1 MKVHLIRSEG
11 FKMEDYNH
19 VFNILNQYTGGITFV
34 PSEPIILP
42 DSDLEK
48 TYEDEGEYGRQAAY
62 SIEPLGMFEDRSFP
76 VTEKVYS
83 WHDLFSVCNQYRM
96 YNRIPSDEQVFLL
109 TDKKNEENWFGAADE
124 RTLNNFFVDCSD
136 WHYYFKDFDIRFPI
150 TYCIAGWLMR
160 KVIFSSADEMRDALH
175 MESIGCL
182 MDFCEEKKQIALKM
196 RTADICDTCLSYSEK
211 NDSNR
216 VYMNQLMQ
224 IMDGVRSNLM
234 FRDRSKYL
242 RTNNRL
248 EFRGMM
254 HKMYLTDLGDLQVN
268 LNPKERALYLVFI
281 NHPEGISRR
290 DLVDYKM
297 ELLAYYDFF
306 SSKWDKLADKLDAN
320 NKSERDNKIEES
332 LNLLTHPLEDNFMQ
346 VLSRI
351 RRKFKDAVGE
361 EQYKT
366 YSIEPYDG
374 IYKISLDRELI
385 SFDENAKLTDGNIYK

>member
-1 MKVHLIRSEG
+1 MKVHLIRSAG

-19 VFNILNQYTGGITFV
+19 VFNILNQYSGGITFV

-42 DSDLEK
+42 DTDLEI
-48 TYEDEGEYGRQAAY
+48 TFEDESHYGRQTII
-62 SIEPLGMFEDRSFP
+62 SGIEGSFYEDRSFP
-76 VTEKVYS
+76 VTEEAYTWEALFEICNIYREVY
-83 WHDLFSVCNQYRM
+83 N
-96 YNRIPSDEQVFLL
+96 IPQDEQVFLL

-124 RTLNNFFVDCSD
+124 RSLNNFFVDCSD

-160 KVIFSSADEMRDALH
+160 KVIFATADEMRDALH

-196 RTADICDTCLSYSEK
+196 RTADICDKCLSYSEK

-242 RTNNRL
+242 RTNSRL

-297 ELLAYYDFF
+297 ELLVYYKFF
-306 SSKWDKLADKLDAN
+306 SSKWDKLADKFDEN

>member
-1 MKVHLIRSEG
+1 M
-11 FKMEDYNH
+11 
-19 VFNILNQYTGGITFV
+19 
-34 PSEPIILP
+34 PS
-42 DSDLEK
+42 
-48 TYEDEGEYGRQAAY
+48 
-62 SIEPLGMFEDRSFP
+62 LGMFEDRSFP

-136 WHYYFKDFDIRFPI
+136 WHYYFKGFDIRFPI

-182 MDFCEEKKQIALKM
+182 MDFCVEKKQIALKM
-196 RTADICDTCLSYSEK
+196 RTADICDQCLFYSEK

-242 RTNNRL
+242 RTNSRL

-254 HKMYLTDLGDLQVN
+254 QKMYLTDLGDLEVN
-268 LNPKERALYLVFI
+268 LNPKERALYLVYL
-281 NHPEGISRR
+281 NHPDGISRAN
-290 DLVDYKM
+290 LIEYSK
-297 ELLAYYDFF
+297 ELKSFYNTF
-306 SSKWDKLADKLDAN
+306 SKTWDSLLYL
-320 NKSERDNKIEES
+320 ERKIKIEES
-332 LNLLTHPLEDNFMQ
+332 IALLINPLEDNFMQ

-351 RRKFKDAVGE
+351 RRKFKDTVGE

-366 YSIEPYDG
+366 YSIESFDG
-374 IYKISLDRELI
+374 TYKITLDRELV
-385 SFDENAKLTDGNIYK
+385 SFNEHTKRLVE

>member
-19 VFNILNQYTGGITFV
+19 IFNILNQYSGGITFV
-34 PSEPIILP
+34 PSEPIVLP
-42 DSDLEK
+42 DTDLEI
-48 TYEDEGEYGRQAAY
+48 TFEDEADYGRQTII
-62 SIEPLGMFEDRSFP
+62 SGIEGSFYEDRSFP
-76 VTEKVYS
+76 VTEEAYT
-83 WHDLFSVCNQYRM
+83 WEELFSVCNHYRA
-96 YNRIPSDEQVFLL
+96 YKNIPDNEQVFLL
-109 TDKKNEENWFGAADE
+109 TDKKNKENWFGAADE

-160 KVIFSSADEMRDALH
+160 KVIFATADEMRDALH

-196 RTADICDTCLSYSEK
+196 RTADICYTCLSYSEK

-242 RTNNRL
+242 RKNSRL
-248 EFRGMM
+248 EFRFAM
-254 HKMYLTDLGDLQVN
+254 HKMYLTDLGNLQVN

-297 ELLAYYDFF
+297 ELLSYYDFF
-306 SSKWDKLADKLDAN
+306 SSKWDKLADKFDEN
-320 NKSERDNKIEES
+320 KKSERDNKIEES

>member
-11 FKMEDYNH
+11 FKMEDYND

-42 DSDLEK
+42 DTDLEI
-48 TYEDEGEYGRQAAY
+48 TYEDEGEYGRQKAY
-62 SIEPLGMFEDRSFP
+62 SSQPLGMFEDRSFP

-136 WHYYFKDFDIRFPI
+136 WHYYFKDFDIRFPV

-175 MESIGCL
+175 LESIGCL

-242 RTNNRL
+242 HTNSRL

-254 HKMYLTDLGDLQVN
+254 HKMYLTDLGDLEVN
-268 LNPKERALYLVFI
+268 LNPKERALYLVYL
-281 NHPEGISRR
+281 NHPEGISRANLI
-290 DLVDYKM
+290 DFQV
-297 ELLAYYDFF
+297 ELMQYYAFF
-306 SSKWDKLADKLDAN
+306 SNKWDGNQINEAVG
-320 NKSERDNKIEES
+320 
-332 LNLLTHPLEDNFMQ
+332 LLTDALDQNFMQ

-351 RRKFKDAVGE
+351 RRKFKDTVGE
-361 EQYKT
+361 DQSKT
-366 YSIEPYDG
+366 YSVESYDG
-374 IYKISLDRELI
+374 KYKILLDRELV
-385 SFDENAKLTDGNIYK
+385 SYDEHAKLTDGNIYN

>member
-11 FKMEDYNH
+11 FKMEDYND

-42 DSDLEK
+42 DTDLEI
-48 TYEDEGEYGRQAAY
+48 TFEEEDEVKG
-62 SIEPLGMFEDRSFP
+62 SV
-76 VTEKVYS
+76 VTEKVYA
-83 WHDLFSVCNQYRM
+83 WEQLFDICNEYRSDK
-96 YNRIPSDEQVFLL
+96 NIPNNEQVFLL
-109 TDKKNEENWFGAADE
+109 TDQKNELHWFGAADE

-136 WHYYFKDFDIRFPI
+136 WQDYFKGFDIRFPI
-150 TYCIAGWLMR
+150 SYCIAGWLMR
-160 KVIFSSADEMRDALH
+160 KVIFASKEEMEEAVHDK
-175 MESIGCL
+175 ESIGCL
-182 MDFCEEKKQIALKM
+182 MDLCIEKKQIALKM
-196 RTADICDTCLSYSEK
+196 RTADICDDCLSYSEK

-242 RTNNRL
+242 RTNSRL

-290 DLVDYKM
+290 DLVDYKI

-306 SSKWDKLADKLDAN
+306 CRKWDKLADKFDEN
-320 NKSERDNKIEES
+320 KKSERDNKIEES
-332 LNLLTHPLEDNFMQ
+332 LNLLTHPHEDNFMQ
-346 VLSRI
+346 VLSRV
-351 RRKFKDAVGE
+351 RRKFIDTVGE
-361 EQYKT
+361 DQSKT
-366 YSIEPYDG
+366 YSIESYDG
-374 IYKISLDRELI
+374 KYKILLDRELV
-385 SFDENAKLTDGNIYK
+385 SFDENAKMPDKNIYK

>member
-11 FKMEDYNH
+11 FKMEDYND

-42 DSDLEK
+42 DTDLEI
-48 TYEDEGEYGRQAAY
+48 TFEEEDEVKG
-62 SIEPLGMFEDRSFP
+62 SV
-76 VTEKVYS
+76 VTEKVYA
-83 WHDLFSVCNQYRM
+83 WEQLFDICNEYRSDK
-96 YNRIPSDEQVFLL
+96 NIPNNEQVFLL
-109 TDKKNEENWFGAADE
+109 TDQKNELHWFGAADE

-136 WHYYFKDFDIRFPI
+136 WQDYFKGFDIRFPI
-150 TYCIAGWLMR
+150 SYCIAGWLMR
-160 KVIFSSADEMRDALH
+160 KVIFASKEEMEEAVHDK
-175 MESIGCL
+175 ESIGCL
-182 MDFCEEKKQIALKM
+182 MDLCIEKKQIALKM
-196 RTADICDTCLSYSEK
+196 RTADICDDCLSYSEK

-242 RTNNRL
+242 RTNSRL

-306 SSKWDKLADKLDAN
+306 SSKWDKLADKLDEN

-366 YSIEPYDG
+366 YSIESNNGVYQ
-374 IYKISLDRELI
+374 IALDRELV
-385 SFDENAKLTDGNIYK
+385 SFNEKAKFPSNNIYK

>member
-11 FKMEDYNH
+11 FKMEDYND

-42 DSDLEK
+42 DTDLEI
-48 TYEDEGEYGRQAAY
+48 TFEEEDEVKG
-62 SIEPLGMFEDRSFP
+62 SV
-76 VTEKVYS
+76 VTEKVYA
-83 WHDLFSVCNQYRM
+83 WEQLFDICNEYRSDK
-96 YNRIPSDEQVFLL
+96 NIPNNEQVFLL
-109 TDKKNEENWFGAADE
+109 TDQKNELHWFGAADE

-136 WHYYFKDFDIRFPI
+136 WQDYFKGFDIRFPI
-150 TYCIAGWLMR
+150 SYCIAGWLMR
-160 KVIFSSADEMRDALH
+160 KVIFASKEEMEEAVHDK
-175 MESIGCL
+175 ESIGCL
-182 MDFCEEKKQIALKM
+182 MDLCIEKKQIALKM
-196 RTADICDTCLSYSEK
+196 RTADICDDCLSYSEK

-242 RTNNRL
+242 RTNSRL

-290 DLVDYKM
+290 DLVDYKI

-306 SSKWDKLADKLDAN
+306 CRKWDKLADKFDEN

>member
-19 VFNILNQYTGGITFV
+19 VFNILNQYSGGITFV
-34 PSEPIILP
+34 PSEPIELP
-42 DSDLEK
+42 DTDLEI
-48 TYEDEGEYGRQAAY
+48 TFEDENDYGKQTFFCSLEESY
-62 SIEPLGMFEDRSFP
+62 FEDRSFP
-76 VTEKVYS
+76 VTEKAYT
-83 WHDLFSVCNQYRM
+83 WEELFEICNLHREV
-96 YNRIPSDEQVFLL
+96 NNIPQDEQVFLL

-160 KVIFSSADEMRDALH
+160 KVIFATADEMRDALH

-196 RTADICDTCLSYSEK
+196 RTADICYTCLSYSEK

-242 RTNNRL
+242 RKNSRL
-248 EFRGMM
+248 EFRFAM

-297 ELLAYYDFF
+297 ELLSYYDFF
-306 SSKWDKLADKLDAN
+306 SSKWDKLADKFDEN
-320 NKSERDNKIEES
+320 KKSERDNKIEES

>member
-42 DSDLEK
+42 DTDLEI
-48 TYEDEGEYGRQAAY
+48 TFEEEDEVKG
-62 SIEPLGMFEDRSFP
+62 SV
-76 VTEKVYS
+76 VTEKVYA
-83 WHDLFSVCNQYRM
+83 WAQLFDVCIQYRRDK
-96 YNRIPSDEQVFLL
+96 NIPNNEQVFLL
-109 TDKKNEENWFGAADE
+109 TDQKNELHWFGAADE

-136 WHYYFKDFDIRFPI
+136 WHDYFEGFDNRFPI

-160 KVIFSSADEMRDALH
+160 KVIFASKEEMEMAVHDK
-175 MESIGCL
+175 ESIGCL
-182 MDFCEEKKQIALKM
+182 MDLCIEKKQIVLKM
-196 RTADICDTCLSYSEK
+196 RTADICADCLSYSEK

-242 RTNNRL
+242 RTNSRL
-248 EFRGMM
+248 EFRDIM
-254 HKMYLTDLGDLQVN
+254 HRMYLTDLGDLEVN
-268 LNPKERALYLVFI
+268 LNPKERSLYLVFL
-281 NHPEGISRR
+281 NHPEGISRTN
-290 DLVDYKM
+290 LIEYSK
-297 ELLAYYDFF
+297 ELKSFYNTF
-306 SSKWDKLADKLDAN
+306 SKTWDSLLYL
-320 NKSERDNKIEES
+320 ERIIKIEES
-332 LNLLTHPLEDNFMQ
+332 IALLTNPLEDNFMQ

-351 RRKFKDAVGE
+351 RRKFKDTVGE

-366 YSIEPYDG
+366 YSIESFDG
-374 IYKISLDRELI
+374 TYKITLDRELV
-385 SFDENAKLTDGNIYK
+385 SFNEHTKRLVE

>member
-19 VFNILNQYTGGITFV
+19 VFNILNQYSGGITFV
-34 PSEPIILP
+34 PSEPIVLP
-42 DSDLEK
+42 DSDFEI

-62 SIEPLGMFEDRSFP
+62 SSEPLGMFEDRSFP

-136 WHYYFKDFDIRFPI
+136 WHYYFKGFDIRFPI

-175 MESIGCL
+175 LESIGCL

-242 RTNNRL
+242 RTNSRL

-306 SSKWDKLADKLDAN
+306 SSKWDKLADKLDEN